1 MYKLLILVSS
11 FFLVVAK
18 KCDTNKNGNNP
29 CTEVGTL
36 KDFTGLDGCGFLIVM
51 DDGEKLQP
59 VKYADKNIHPKD
71 GQRIKFS
78 YKEITDLAGICMAGK
93 MVEITC
99 IEFLENTT
107 PPKTGGIKPPKT
119 GGIKPPKTGGIKP
132 IKIKCVET
140 LDPYSTEWMQ
150 ITMRKTNAYQVIR
163 YTYRTDGFAYY
174 FLGPQKQM
182 MFDCQGTLI
191 CESSSSESKCD
202 DKTKNY
208 SEELVIWE
216 KD

>member
-1 MYKLLILVSS
+1 MYKLLILISS
-11 FFLVVAK
+11 FFLVVSK
-18 KCDTNKNGNNP
+18 KCDTNKNGNNT

-71 GQRIKFS
+71 GQRIKFA
-78 YKEITDLAGICMAGK
+78 YKEIADLAGICMAGK

-99 IEFLENTT
+99 IEFLENT
-107 PPKTGGIKPPKT
+107 PPKT

-132 IKIKCVET
+132 IKIKCIET
-140 LDPYSTEWMQ
+140 LDPYSTDWMQ
-150 ITMRKTNAYQVIR
+150 MTMSKTNAYQVVR
-163 YTYRTDGFAYY
+163 YTYRKDGFAYY
-174 FLGPQKQM
+174 FLGSRKNM

-191 CESSSSESKCD
+191 CESSSRSSKCD
-202 DKTKNY
+202 NKTKNY
-208 SEELVIWE
+208 SGELVIWE